1 MCELFA
7 MSSRQ
12 PSAVTY
18 SLREFAANGSA
29 LRSNRHGWGIAY
41 THDRDAFTIKEPL
54 SAADSPW
61 VDFVAENSVKSKCV
75 IAHVRH
81 ATRGAHTLENTHP
94 FRRVLGRQLH
104 LFAHN
109 GTLKD
114 IEDACPAAMTYAP
127 VGETDSE
134 LAFCLLLDR
143 LKPLW
148 LESGGPPPLADR
160 MGLFRA
166 FSAEMATLGAANFLY
181 FDGDALFVHAH
192 RRIHEEEGRPTPP
205 KPPGLQ
211 IKDWSRSPV
220 EPDYAPQ
227 GLRVDVHDPQTIM
240 LASVPLDTAGWEPLP
255 ECTVLAVR
263 DGAELMRESTT
274 SQPVGP
280 AL

>member
-114 IEDACPAAMTYAP
+114 IDGACPREMTYLP

-148 LESGGPPPLADR
+148 DAHRGPPPLERR
-160 MGLFRA
+160 MAEFRA
-166 FSAEMATLGAANFLY
+166 FSAEMSMLGAANFLY

-192 RRIHEEEGRPTPP
+192 RRIYEEQGRPTPP
-205 KPPGLQ
+205 RPPGLQ
-211 IKDWSRSPV
+211 IKDWSRAAL
-220 EPDYAPQ
+220 EPDYGAP

-240 LASVPLDTAGWEPLP
+240 LASVPLDGQGWEPLP
-255 ECTVLAVR
+255 EGTALAIGE
-263 DGAELMRESTT
+263 GAELMR
-274 SQPVGP
+274 VGTQ
-280 AL
+280 